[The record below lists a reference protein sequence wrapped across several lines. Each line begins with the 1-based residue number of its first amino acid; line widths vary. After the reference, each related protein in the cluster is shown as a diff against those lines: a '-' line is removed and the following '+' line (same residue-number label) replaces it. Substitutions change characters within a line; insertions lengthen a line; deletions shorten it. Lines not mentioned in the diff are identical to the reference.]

1 MKFDFD
7 KPVDRSKENSCKW
20 NCKENELPMWVADMD
35 FKTSSYVED
44 AIPGGPTER
53 TIEYVAPFTRG
64 NRELDYEVAWN
75 YFSSIYKQD

>member
-35 FKTSSYVED
+35 F
-44 AIPGGPTER
+44 
-53 TIEYVAPFTRG
+53 
-64 NRELDYEVAWN
+64 
-75 YFSSIYKQD
+75 